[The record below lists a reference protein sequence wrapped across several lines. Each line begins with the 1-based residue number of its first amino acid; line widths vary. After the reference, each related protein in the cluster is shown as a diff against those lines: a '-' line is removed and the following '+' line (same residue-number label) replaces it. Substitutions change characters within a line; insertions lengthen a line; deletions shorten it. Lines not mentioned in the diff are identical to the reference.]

1 MKTKILWATITAICL
16 ALAGAIGVGSYLVG
30 HQEGTRT
37 PRNFVRGYTILTP
50 EILKNPPPDAN
61 QSDLGFDDFET
72 ILDVAYGPD
81 SLYNKLNLFIPR
93 IPKSKFSI
101 VINIHGGGTSQE
113 SKGKTPS
120 SWTIPLLR
128 SGIAVA
134 QVDYRPFYVS
144 TSLDNS
150 GGFPFPSQIDDCK
163 AAIRF
168 LRANAPKYKL
178 ETAAFGVIGES
189 FGGYLSALA
198 GTTGEIASFG
208 PSSSYPNVSSAVK
221 AACCISGMTDM
232 RVYVKQAD
240 AHRFALGYDWPEL
253 DTTGRFYVEPMSA
266 SQKEQSSP
274 AFHVNSKTP
283 PFLIVQG
290 FDDPSVPPYQA
301 DRLFVRLRNANVDAD
316 CLLIPGASHGG
327 PPLETLSSRKLVAD
341 FFRKHLLDN

>member
-1 MKTKILWATITAICL
+1 MKSKILWTAVTAVSLMLVAAVGI
-16 ALAGAIGVGSYLVG
+16 GSYLVG
-30 HQEGTRT
+30 HRHGMFA
-37 PRNFVRGYTILTP
+37 PREFVRGYTIQTP
-50 EILKNPPPDAN
+50 EILKDSPSDAD
-61 QSDLGFDDFET
+61 QSDLQFDDVEA
-72 ILDVAYGPD
+72 ILDVTYGTD
-81 SLYNKLNLFIPR
+81 ALYHKLNLFIP
-93 IPKSKFSI
+93 KTSKLPFPL
-101 VINIHGGGTSQE
+101 VMDIHGGGTSKN
-113 SKGKTPS
+113 SKENTPS
-120 SWTIPLLR
+120 SWTIALLR

-134 QVDYRPFYVS
+134 QIEYRPFFVT
-144 TSLDNS
+144 TSPDNA

-178 ETAAFGVIGES
+178 DESAFGVIGES
-189 FGGYLSALA
+189 FGGYLSALV
-198 GTTGEIASFG
+198 GTTGETDSFG

-253 DTTGRFYVEPMSA
+253 DSTGKFYIQPMNA

-274 AFHVNSKTP
+274 VFHVNSNSP
-283 PFLIVQG
+283 PFLIIHG
-290 FDDPSVPPYQA
+290 FDDAPVPPYQA
-301 DRLFVRLRNANVDAD
+301 DLLFVRLRNANVDAE

-327 PPLETLSSRKLVAD
+327 PPLETRSTRKVVAD